1 MAQGTELRAQGTGQ
15 EEGGGERES
24 GKVTS
29 RKLIEKSEE
38 GNKTGCCPLKNRL
51 KT

>member
-29 RKLIEKSEE
+29 RKLIEKSV
-38 GNKTGCCPLKNRL
+38 KVIKLAVVH
-51 KT
+51 